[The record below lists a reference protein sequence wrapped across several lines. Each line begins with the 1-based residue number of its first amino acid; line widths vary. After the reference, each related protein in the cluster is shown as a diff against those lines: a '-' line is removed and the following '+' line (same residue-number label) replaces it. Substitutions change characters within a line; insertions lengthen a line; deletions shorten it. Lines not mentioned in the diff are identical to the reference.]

1 MEVKDV
7 VFYTITRLGYN
18 GAKYEVYN
26 AKTGSTYIRV
36 GIDRLRI
43 SDHAGLYDDYNYIIR
58 TDCRTPAKISG
69 KTVAPAEK
77 ADEIIDE
84 LIRRYHKYVVQCSVM
99 QTILDAGEYTKAQVK
114 KLDIDFLYG
123 ILNLPVRQKQQK
135 PKEYCV
141 EKIMFNPG
149 KFYRFI
155 GA

>member
-7 VFYTITRLGYN
+7 VFYTIMRLGYN

-36 GIDRLRI
+36 GLDRVRI

-84 LIRRYHKYVVQCSVM
+84 LIRRYHKYVVQCTVM
-99 QTILDAGEYTKAQVK
+99 DAILSTGKHTKAQVK
-114 KLDIDFLYG
+114 KLDLDFLYG
-123 ILNLPVRQKQQK
+123 ILRIPVRQKQQK
-135 PKEYCV
+135 TKEYCV
-141 EKIMFNPG
+141 DRIIQRPASY
-149 KFYRFI
+149 YRVK
-155 GA
+155 A